1 MSKPAAARADRAQR
15 PEQWRD
21 GRFPYWFA
29 RISRALSQHLL
40 LHVAA
45 EFDLNLAEYRIL
57 DTLADLDST
66 SIRDIAADASLD
78 KAQVTR
84 AVADLTKR
92 GLVVQMVDGRDRRLR
107 VVKLTPAGRRL
118 RDATLP
124 FVTERQRRLE
134 QRLTPAERR
143 VLWKALTVLSEEAEQ
158 LLDAEADAGKRRKHR
173 G

>member
-1 MSKPAAARADRAQR
+1 MSKPAAVRSDRAQR
-15 PEQWRD
+15 PDQRRD

-29 RISRALSQHLL
+29 RVSRALSQHLL
-40 LHVAA
+40 QHVTA

-57 DTLADLDST
+57 DALADLDSA
-66 SIRDIAADASLD
+66 SIRDIAAEASLD

-84 AVADLTKR
+84 AVTDLTKR

-107 VVKLTPAGRRL
+107 VVRLTPAGRRL

-124 FVTERQRRLE
+124 FVTARQRRLE

-143 VLWKALTVLSEEAEQ
+143 VLWKALTALSEEAEQ
-158 LLDAEADAGKRRKHR
+158 LLDAEERTTKRRKQR